1 MLHHLLIPACLLS
14 LLIFLSACVL
24 PGRSPQAPWRVSR
37 LLCEFLDTPLG
48 IDALKPRLGWIVESD
63 RRGARQTAF
72 RILVAGSPE
81 KLAADDGDLWD
92 SGRVQ
97 SNRTAHVHYDGRPLV
112 SGACC
117 YWKVRAWDEDDVPS
131 EWSEPARWEMGLL
144 DQSDWQAAWI
154 GFSTEP
160 RDEALPLV
168 EGSQWIWIGGS
179 EGHEKQGSVF
189 FRRHFDLPEGAKA
202 ESACLAITADNA
214 WSLFVNGREI
224 EPQGEENKRWE
235 NLQEF
240 DLTAHL
246 KEGANLLAVDVFNKE
261 GPGGFLATLEIRL
274 EGIPVETIRT
284 DRSWR
289 ALDKAAP
296 GWETPAFDDGAWPAA
311 VEVGL
316 YGEEPWGKL
325 GLSDPA
331 APCPFLR
338 RDFSVGKKVA
348 RARLHATALGVYEM
362 HLNGERVGNA
372 RFAPGWTDYRK
383 RIQYQTCDVTR
394 LIGQGGNTLGAVL
407 GDGWYAGALGWE
419 LKRHCYGPYPLGL
432 LAQLRI
438 DYADGTSE
446 TILTGRDWKASPGPI
461 LFSDFLAGEEYDARL
476 EEPGWDRPGFDDTSW
491 RPVELLEAPA
501 AALTAQ
507 HSPTVQP
514 LIELKPVELT
524 EPAPGIFVFDMGQNM
539 VGWARLAVSGPA
551 GSSVHLRFAEMLQPD
566 GTIYT
571 ENLRRARCT
580 DVYTLKGGGKEVFEP
595 HFTFHGFRYVEVTGF
610 PGRPGLDALTGIVAH
625 SATPRCGDFTCSSA
639 MVNRLYENVIWG
651 QRGNF
656 ISVPTDCPQR
666 DERLGWMGDA
676 QIFAPAACC
685 NMDVAA
691 FFTKWMKDVEDAQS
705 GEGGFPDVAP
715 RMVTLLDGAP
725 AWGDAGIIVPWT
737 CLLFYDDRDLVSRHF
752 DAMEKWI
759 GYILDAN
766 PTLLRTERVNNNYGD
781 WVSLDADTPKDVLAT
796 AYFAHCADLMA
807 RMAGF
812 LGREEERTRYAD
824 LFDRIR
830 IAFNEA
836 FVEADGRVKGETQS
850 AYVLALAFDLLP
862 EEKQAVAVDRLVH
875 DIVAEREGHISTG
888 FLGVGHILP
897 VLTRFGRHDVACR
910 LLTNETYPSWGYSIR
925 NGATTIWERWDGW
938 TEEKGFQTPGMNSFN
953 HYAFGSVGAWL
964 FASIAGI
971 APDPDR
977 PGFERIRI
985 APRPGGGLTDA
996 SASLNTIR
1004 GTVRSAWRTSGGRFF
1019 LDLTVPANSTAVL
1032 RVPADPDALI
1042 FEGGRPALETG
1053 GVTLLSRNGEAA
1065 LFDVVSG
1072 VYSFEV
1078 KPGKE

>member
-1 MLHHLLIPACLLS
+1 MLHCLLISAALLTLFFLLS
-14 LLIFLSACVL
+14 TCVL
-24 PGRSPQAPWRVSR
+24 PFCPPQEEWRVSR

-48 IDALKPRLGWIVESD
+48 IDTLQPRLSWIVESD

-72 RILVAGSPE
+72 RILVAAGLD
-81 KLAADDGDLWD
+81 KLDADEGNLWD
-92 SGRVQ
+92 SGRIE
-97 SNRTAHVHYDGRPLV
+97 SNQTAHVHYDGLPLA
-112 SGACC
+112 SGCVC
-117 YWKVRAWDEDDVPS
+117 YWKVRAWDENGAPS
-131 EWSEPARWEMGLL
+131 EWSKPARWEMGLL
-144 DQSDWQAAWI
+144 DRSDWQAAWI
-154 GFSTEP
+154 GFATEP
-160 RDEALPLV
+160 QAQAVPLV
-168 EGSQWIWIGGS
+168 EGSKWIWITGD
-179 EGHEKQGSVF
+179 EPHEKQRNVF
-189 FRRHFDLPEGAKA
+189 FRRPFDLPENA
-202 ESACLAITADNA
+202 EVVSARLAITADNA

-224 EPQGEENKRWE
+224 EPQGEENERWE

-240 DLTAHL
+240 DLTASL
-246 KEGANLLAVDVFNKE
+246 KEGANLVAVDVFNRE

-274 EGIPVETIRT
+274 EDAPVRTIRT
-284 DRSWR
+284 DGSWR
-289 ALDKAAP
+289 VAGEGAA
-296 GWETPAFDDGAWPAA
+296 GWEAPAFDDGAWAAA
-311 VEVGL
+311 VEVGR
-316 YGEEPWGKL
+316 YGEEPWGDL
-325 GLSDPA
+325 GISDPA

-338 RDFSVGKKVA
+338 RDFSVGKTVA
-348 RARLHATALGVYEM
+348 QARLHTTALGVYEM
-362 HLNGERVGNA
+362 HLNGERVGKA
-372 RFAPGWTDYRK
+372 RFVPGWTDYRK
-383 RIQYQTCDVTR
+383 RIQYQSCDVTR
-394 LIGQGGNTLGAVL
+394 LVGQGTNTLGAVL

-432 LAQLRI
+432 LAQIRI
-438 DYADGTSE
+438 DYTDGTSE
-446 TILTGRDWKASPGPI
+446 TIVTDQEWKGSPGPI

-476 EEPGWDRPGFDDTSW
+476 EEPGWSRPGFDDASW
-491 RPVELLEAPA
+491 GPVELLDAPA

-514 LIELKPVELT
+514 QIELKPVDMT
-524 EPAPGIFVFDMGQNM
+524 EPAPGEYVFDMGQNM
-539 VGWARLAVSGPA
+539 VGWVRLAVTGPA
-551 GSSVHLRFAEMLQPD
+551 GRSVRLRFAEMLKPD

-580 DVYTLKGGGKEVFEP
+580 DVYTLKGGGEEVFEP
-595 HFTFHGFRYVEVTGF
+595 HFTFHGFRYVAVTGF
-610 PGRPGLDALTGIVAH
+610 PGRPGPDALTGIVAH
-625 SATPRCGDFTCSSA
+625 SATPRSGTFSCSSA
-639 MVNRLYENVIWG
+639 MVNRLYENVVWG

-666 DERLGWMGDA
+666 DERLGWLGDA
-676 QIFAPAACC
+676 QIFAPTACC

-691 FFTKWMKDVEDAQS
+691 FFSKWMKDVEDAQS
-705 GEGGFPDVAP
+705 WKGGFPDVAP

-737 CLLFYDDRDLVSRHF
+737 CLLFYGDRGLVSRHF
-752 DAMEKWI
+752 VAMEKWI
-759 GYILDAN
+759 NYILDAN

-812 LGREEERTRYAD
+812 LGREEDRTRYAG

-830 IAFNEA
+830 AAFNEA
-836 FVEADGRVKGETQS
+836 FVEADGRVEGETQS

-862 EEKQAVAVDRLVH
+862 EEKRAAAVERLVH
-875 DIVAEREGHISTG
+875 DIVAERKGHVSTG

-938 TEEKGFQTPGMNSFN
+938 TGEKGFQTPGMNSFN

-971 APDPDR
+971 APDPER

-985 APRPGGGLTDA
+985 APRPGGGLTRA
-996 SASLNTIR
+996 SASLDTIR
-1004 GTVRSAWRTSGGRFF
+1004 GTVRSAWRKKGGRFF
-1019 LDLTVPANSTAVL
+1019 LDLTIPANCTAAL
-1032 RVPADPDALI
+1032 RVPADSAAGI
-1042 FEGGRPALETG
+1042 FEGGRPVLETG
-1053 GVTLLSRNGEAA
+1053 GVALLSRDKEAA
-1065 LFDVVSG
+1065 LFEVASG

-1078 KPGKE
+1078 KPGKN